1 MTPQEADEY
10 QNWTAL
16 DGATAWH
23 LIERHADNWNE
34 VGEMM
39 DAWLRARTKTATMV
53 ERERCAM
60 LVETA
65 GAYTEWNE
73 DAVDLAAW
81 IRTGEG

>member
-10 QNWTAL
+10 QDWKAL
-16 DGATAWH
+16 AGATAWH
-23 LIERHADNWNE
+23 LIDRHADNWNE

-39 DAWLRARTKTATMV
+39 DAWLRARTKSAVQV
-53 ERERCAM
+53 ERERCAK

-73 DAVDLAAW
+73 EAVDVAAQ
-81 IRTGEG
+81 IRAGEE

>member
-39 DAWLRARTKTATMV
+39 DAWLRARTKSAV
-53 ERERCAM
+53 HAERQRCAK

-65 GAYTEWNE
+65 GAYTDWNE
-73 DAVDLAAW
+73 YAVDVAAQ
-81 IRTGEG
+81 IRAGEG